1 MIIRKIIK
9 EFKPEL
15 FWKLLKTAKKSKK
28 LINTKIIK
36 LIDIILFIP
45 QNFVIFLINSPV
57 LIFFSFVYMGNI
69 NILLN
74 LLFT

>member
-9 EFKPEL
+9 EFNPEL

-45 QNFVIFLINSPV
+45 QNFVIFLINIAERF
-57 LIFFSFVYMGNI
+57 LIKSYI
-69 NILLN
+69 IKKIYI
-74 LLFT
+74 